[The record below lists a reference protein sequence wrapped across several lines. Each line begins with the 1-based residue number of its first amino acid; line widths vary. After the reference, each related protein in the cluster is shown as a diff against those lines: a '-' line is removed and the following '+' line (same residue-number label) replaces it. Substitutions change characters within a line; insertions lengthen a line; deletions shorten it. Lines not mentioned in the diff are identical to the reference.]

1 MTEQMGPRQLS
12 WERERMLEALDAYRR
27 GLCEPPVIRKWSAA
41 LAAGETRASVS
52 GEYEDSGGSD
62 GLTDATAM
70 TFVIS
75 TDEVDHHGDIISAR
89 GWQLDTYKN
98 NPVFMWAH
106 DYARPVIGRA
116 VEVWSEPHSLMA
128 RMEFAPTNFA
138 REIAGL
144 YQAGYQRGVSVG
156 FKPLRFEERRHSKT
170 GALLGLKFLEQ
181 ELLETSAVPVPANRS
196 ALRRA
201 LAQAPISREYLQRN
215 SAGLGGAVHHQDE
228 GRRDDGRQDD
238 EAQTSSL
245 QLVWPELSARLDDL
259 EKLAGE
265 LAGMSRQ
272 VARHGAD
279 GADPSGGSATLMQL
293 LQALRWEPHG

>member
-1 MTEQMGPRQLS
+1 MTEQMGTRQLS

-27 GLCEPPVIRKWSAA
+27 GLCEPPIIRKWSAGPG
-41 LAAGETRASVS
+41 AGEACASVT
-52 GEYEDSGGSD
+52 GEYEDSGGSE

-75 TDEVDHHGDIISAR
+75 TDEVDHHGDIISAL

-116 VEVWSEPHSLMA
+116 AEVWSEPHSLMA

-170 GALLGLKFLEQ
+170 GALLG
-181 ELLETSAVPVPANRS
+181 TPVPGTGAFGDQRS
-196 ALRRA
+196 AGPGQPQRPPPGPGPGSHFQGVPATELRG
-201 LAQAPISREYLQRN
+201 PW
-215 SAGLGGAVHHQDE
+215 
-228 GRRDDGRQDD
+228 RRG
-238 EAQTSSL
+238 
-245 QLVWPELSARLDDL
+245 P
-259 EKLAGE
+259 
-265 LAGMSRQ
+265 
-272 VARHGAD
+272 
-279 GADPSGGSATLMQL
+279 PS
-293 LQALRWEPHG
+293 E

>member
-1 MTEQMGPRQLS
+1 MTEQMGARQLS

-27 GLCEPPVIRKWSAA
+27 GLCEPPIIRKWSAGPG
-41 LAAGETRASVS
+41 AGEACASVT

-75 TDEVDHHGDIISAR
+75 TDEVDHHGDIISAL

-116 VEVWSEPHSLMA
+116 AEVWSEPHSLMA

-170 GALLGLKFLEQ
+170 GALLGLRFLEQ

-201 LAQAPISREYLQRN
+201 LAQAPIFREYLQRN
-215 SAGLGGAVHHQDE
+215 SAGLGGAVHHQNDR
-228 GRRDDGRQDD
+228 RRDDGRQDD

-279 GADPSGGSATLMQL
+279 DADPAGGSATLMQL
-293 LQALRWEPHG
+293 LQALRWEPQG

>member
-41 LAAGETRASVS
+41 PAAGETRANVT

-170 GALLGLKFLEQ
+170 GALLGLRFLEQ
-181 ELLETSAVPVPANRS
+181 ELLETSAVPVPPTAAPCAGPWPRLPFPGSTCNGTP
-196 ALRRA
+196 RA
-201 LAQAPISREYLQRN
+201 LGARSTTRMTGAGMTGARMTKPRHRRCNWSGPNFRPGWTIWKSWPGNWPECPGKLRDMVQTAPTRP
-215 SAGLGGAVHHQDE
+215 A
-228 GRRDDGRQDD
+228 GRQ
-238 EAQTSSL
+238 L
-245 QLVWPELSARLDDL
+245 
-259 EKLAGE
+259 
-265 LAGMSRQ
+265 
-272 VARHGAD
+272 
-279 GADPSGGSATLMQL
+279 
-293 LQALRWEPHG
+293 

>member
-1 MTEQMGPRQLS
+1 MTEQTGPRQFS

-27 GLCEPPVIRKWSAA
+27 GLCEPPIIRKWSAGPG
-41 LAAGETRASVS
+41 AGEVTASIA
-52 GEYEDSGGSD
+52 GGHKDLRGCD
-62 GLTDATAM
+62 GLTEATAM

-75 TDEVDHHGDIISAR
+75 TDEVDHHGDTISTR
-89 GWQLDTYKN
+89 GWQLDTYKD
-98 NPVFMWAH
+98 NPVFLWAH

-116 VEVWSEPHSLMA
+116 AEIWSEPHSLMA

-156 FKPLRFEERRHSKT
+156 FKPLRFEERRHPKS
-170 GALLGLKFLEQ
+170 GALLGLRFLEQ

-201 LAQAPISREYLQRN
+201 LAQAHISREYLQRN
-215 SAGLGGAVHHQDE
+215 SAGLGSAFQLQDE
-228 GRRDDGRQDD
+228 GRRDN

-272 VARHGAD
+272 VARHGAED
-279 GADPSGGSATLMQL
+279 ADPAGGSATLMQL
-293 LQALRWEPHG
+293 LNALRWEPNR